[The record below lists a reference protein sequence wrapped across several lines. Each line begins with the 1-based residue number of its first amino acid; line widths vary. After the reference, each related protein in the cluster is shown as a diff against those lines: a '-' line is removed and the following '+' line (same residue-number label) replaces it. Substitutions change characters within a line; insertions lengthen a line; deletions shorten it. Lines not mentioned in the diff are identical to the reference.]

1 MNDKNK
7 NSSRKWLF
15 ALTGWGGCLVIIL
28 CIGFLLLSAVRAI
41 FIFVEPTESVIV
53 ISPYEPTGFRSE
65 ALSPGF
71 HFLYPGERA
80 FSIDLR
86 HQTYLMSNNPDVPVQ
101 SDFMEAA
108 TSDGQKIQV
117 DISITYRVNP
127 EQVLSLYKTWRD
139 GYRDGV
145 VRPMSRGTTR
155 EVLAQYTFDEVLLKR
170 DEINKVI
177 FDKLAPTLAENYL
190 ILLAVEILE
199 IRHANK

>member
-1 MNDKNK
+1 LNNK
-7 NSSRKWLF
+7 NNNSSPKWPL
-15 ALTGWGGCLVIIL
+15 ALAGCGGCLVIVL
-28 CIGFLLLSAVRAI
+28 CIGLLLLSAVREI
-41 FIFVEPTESVIV
+41 FIFVEPIESVIV

-65 ALSPGF
+65 ALSPGL

-86 HQTYLMSNNPDVPVQ
+86 HQTYLMSNNPDVPAQ
-101 SDFMEAA
+101 SDFMEAT

-145 VRPMSRGTTR
+145 VRPMSRGATR
-155 EVLAQYTFDEVLLKR
+155 EVLAQYTFDEALLKR
-170 DEINKVI
+170 DEIKKVI

-190 ILLAVEILE
+190 ILLAVEIFE